1 MTDAR
6 SPMRALRAAILA
18 AVCVTLAAVGH
29 SSMSAHEL
37 PLGVLTAAFGVIA
50 GLSWLAGG
58 RRRGIGF
65 IGPAVL
71 TAQAALHVT
80 FSVTAGTHGALPS
93 RGHGHATADMGAGV
107 GTGIGG
113 IGAGV
118 GGIGAG
124 MGESAGAGG
133 VGGAVLAAVADT
145 SPGMLAAH
153 LVAGAVCALWLARGE
168 AAFFRLAETVAAFA
182 FTPLRLLLAA
192 PRPLAVPPPVRPRHR
207 TRAPHRPRGAV
218 LAHAVSRRGPP
229 DHRAPLAN
237 RTTAS
242 GAAAAMV

>member
-29 SSMSAHEL
+29 SSASTHEL
-37 PLGVLTAAFGVIA
+37 PLGVLALAFGVIA

-58 RRRGIGF
+58 RRRGVGF
-65 IGPAVL
+65 IAPAVL

-80 FSVTAGTHGALPS
+80 FAAAGTHGAMPS
-93 RGHGHATADMGAGV
+93 AGHGHALADMGETGA
-107 GTGIGG
+107 GTG
-113 IGAGV
+113 AEGV
-118 GGIGAG
+118 
-124 MGESAGAGG
+124 
-133 VGGAVLAAVADT
+133 VGAVLTAVGDT

-153 LVAGAVCALWLARGE
+153 LLAGAVCALWLARGE

-182 FTPLRLLLAA
+182 FTPLGLLLAA

-207 TRAPHRPRGAV
+207 TRAPHPPRGTV

-229 DHRAPLAN
+229 AHGASAI

>member
-29 SSMSAHEL
+29 SSASTHEL
-37 PLGVLTAAFGVIA
+37 PLGVLALAFGVIA

-58 RRRGIGF
+58 RRRGVGF

-80 FSVTAGTHGALPS
+80 FAAAGAHGAMTS
-93 RGHGHATADMGAGV
+93 TGHGHAPADMGET
-107 GTGIGG
+107 GTGTG
-113 IGAGV
+113 
-118 GGIGAG
+118 
-124 MGESAGAGG
+124 AGAGAEG
-133 VGGAVLAAVADT
+133 AVGAVLTAVGDT

-153 LVAGAVCALWLARGE
+153 LLAGAVCALWLARGE

-182 FTPLRLLLAA
+182 FTPLGLLLAA

-207 TRAPHRPRGAV
+207 TRAPHRPRGTV

-229 DHRAPLAN
+229 AHGAPAI

>member
-6 SPMRALRAAILA
+6 SPMRALRAAVLA

-29 SSMSAHEL
+29 SSMSAHEI
-37 PLGVLTAAFGVIA
+37 PLGALTAAFAVLA

-71 TAQAALHVT
+71 TAQAGLHVT
-80 FSVTAGTHGALPS
+80 FAAAGTHGAMVPA
-93 RGHGHATADMGAGV
+93 GHGHATAAGMGAGG
-107 GTGIGG
+107 GT
-113 IGAGV
+113 
-118 GGIGAG
+118 
-124 MGESAGAGG
+124 AGG
-133 VGGAVLAAVADT
+133 TEGAVGAVLAAARDT

-153 LVAGAVCALWLARGE
+153 LLAGAVCALWLARGE

-182 FTPLRLLLAA
+182 FTPLGLLLAA
-192 PRPLAVPPPVRPRHR
+192 PRPLAVTPPPARPRHR
-207 TRAPHRPRGAV
+207 TRAPHRPRGTV

-229 DHRAPLAN
+229 ARRALPI

>member
-6 SPMRALRAAILA
+6 SPMRALRAAVLA

-37 PLGVLTAAFGVIA
+37 PLGVLALAFGVIA

-58 RRRGIGF
+58 RRRGVGF

-80 FSVTAGTHGALPS
+80 FAVAGTHGAMPS
-93 RGHGHATADMGAGV
+93 AGHGHAAADMAEGAGTGP
-107 GTGIGG
+107 GTG
-113 IGAGV
+113 AGPEGTV
-118 GGIGAG
+118 
-124 MGESAGAGG
+124 
-133 VGGAVLAAVADT
+133 GAVLTAVGDT

-153 LVAGAVCALWLARGE
+153 LLAGAVCALWLARGE
-168 AAFFRLAETVAAFA
+168 AAFFRLAETVTAFA
-182 FTPLRLLLAA
+182 FTPLGLLLAA
-192 PRPLAVPPPVRPRHR
+192 PRPLAVTPPVRPRHR

-229 DHRAPLAN
+229 ERRSLPI

>member
-6 SPMRALRAAILA
+6 SPMRALRAAVLA

-29 SSMSAHEL
+29 SSASTHEL
-37 PLGVLTAAFGVIA
+37 PLGVLALAFGVIA

-58 RRRGIGF
+58 RRRGVGF

-80 FSVTAGTHGALPS
+80 FAAAGAHGAMPS
-93 RGHGHATADMGAGV
+93 TGHGHAPADMGETGTDTGA
-107 GTGIGG
+107 GTG
-113 IGAGV
+113 A
-118 GGIGAG
+118 
-124 MGESAGAGG
+124 ESA
-133 VGGAVLAAVADT
+133 VGAVLTAVADT

-153 LVAGAVCALWLARGE
+153 LLAGAVCALWLARGE

-182 FTPLRLLLAA
+182 FTPLGLLLAA

-207 TRAPHRPRGAV
+207 TRAPHRPRGTV

-229 DHRAPLAN
+229 AHGASAI

>member
-29 SSMSAHEL
+29 SSASTHEL
-37 PLGVLTAAFGVIA
+37 PLGVLALAFGVIA

-58 RRRGIGF
+58 RRRGVGF
-65 IGPAVL
+65 IAPAVL

-80 FSVTAGTHGALPS
+80 FAAAGTHGAMPS
-93 RGHGHATADMGAGV
+93 AGHGHAPADMGE
-107 GTGIGG
+107 TG
-113 IGAGV
+113 
-118 GGIGAG
+118 
-124 MGESAGAGG
+124 AGAGAGAEG
-133 VGGAVLAAVADT
+133 VVGAVLTAVGDT

-153 LVAGAVCALWLARGE
+153 LLGGAVCALWLARGE

-182 FTPLRLLLAA
+182 FTPLGLLLAA

-207 TRAPHRPRGAV
+207 TRAPHRPRGTV

-229 DHRAPLAN
+229 AHGASAI

>member
-58 RRRGIGF
+58 RRRGVGF

-80 FSVTAGTHGALPS
+80 FSATAGTHGALRS
-93 RGHGHATADMGAGV
+93 RSHGHATADMGAGV
-107 GTGIGG
+107 GAG
-113 IGAGV
+113 IGAD
-118 GGIGAG
+118 
-124 MGESAGAGG
+124 MGESTGAGDLGG
-133 VGGAVLAAVADT
+133 VVLAAVADT

-182 FTPLRLLLAA
+182 FTPLGLLLAA
-192 PRPLAVPPPVRPRHR
+192 PRPLAVPPSVRPRHR

>member
-29 SSMSAHEL
+29 SSASTHEL
-37 PLGVLTAAFGVIA
+37 PLGVLALAFGVIA

-58 RRRGIGF
+58 RRRGVGF

-80 FSVTAGTHGALPS
+80 FAAAGAHGAMPS
-93 RGHGHATADMGAGV
+93 AGHGHAPADMGET
-107 GTGIGG
+107 GTG
-113 IGAGV
+113 
-118 GGIGAG
+118 
-124 MGESAGAGG
+124 AGAGAEG
-133 VGGAVLAAVADT
+133 AVGAVLTAVGDT

-153 LVAGAVCALWLARGE
+153 LLAGAVCALWLARGE

-182 FTPLRLLLAA
+182 FTPLGLLLAA

-207 TRAPHRPRGAV
+207 TRAPHRPRGTV

-229 DHRAPLAN
+229 AHGASAI

-242 GAAAAMV
+242 GAAAMV

>member
-29 SSMSAHEL
+29 SSASTHEL
-37 PLGVLTAAFGVIA
+37 PLGVLALAFAVIA

-58 RRRGIGF
+58 RRRGVGF

-80 FSVTAGTHGALPS
+80 FAAAGAHGAMPS
-93 RGHGHATADMGAGV
+93 AGHGHAQADMGET
-107 GTGIGG
+107 GTGA
-113 IGAGV
+113 GAGV
-118 GGIGAG
+118 EGA
-124 MGESAGAGG
+124 
-133 VGGAVLAAVADT
+133 VGAVLTAVGDT

-153 LVAGAVCALWLARGE
+153 LLAGAVCALWLARGE

-182 FTPLRLLLAA
+182 FTPLGLLLAA

-207 TRAPHRPRGAV
+207 TRAPHRPRGTV

-229 DHRAPLAN
+229 AHGASAI

>member
-29 SSMSAHEL
+29 SSASTHEL
-37 PLGVLTAAFGVIA
+37 PLGVLALAFGVIA

-58 RRRGIGF
+58 RRRGVGF

-80 FSVTAGTHGALPS
+80 FAAAGAHGAMPS
-93 RGHGHATADMGAGV
+93 TGHGHAPADMGET
-107 GTGIGG
+107 GTG
-113 IGAGV
+113 
-118 GGIGAG
+118 
-124 MGESAGAGG
+124 AGAGAEG
-133 VGGAVLAAVADT
+133 VVGAVLTAVGDT

-153 LVAGAVCALWLARGE
+153 LLAGAVCALWLARGE

-182 FTPLRLLLAA
+182 FTPLGLLLAA

-207 TRAPHRPRGAV
+207 TRAPHRPRGTV

-229 DHRAPLAN
+229 AHGASAI

-242 GAAAAMV
+242 GAAAMV

>member
-29 SSMSAHEL
+29 SSASTHEL
-37 PLGVLTAAFGVIA
+37 PLGVLALAFAVIA

-58 RRRGIGF
+58 RRRGVGF

-80 FSVTAGTHGALPS
+80 FAAAGAHGAMPS
-93 RGHGHATADMGAGV
+93 AGHGHAQADMGET
-107 GTGIGG
+107 GTG
-113 IGAGV
+113 
-118 GGIGAG
+118 
-124 MGESAGAGG
+124 AGAGAEG
-133 VGGAVLAAVADT
+133 AVGAVLTAVGDT

-153 LVAGAVCALWLARGE
+153 LLAGAVCALWLARGE

-182 FTPLRLLLAA
+182 FTPLGLLLAA

-207 TRAPHRPRGAV
+207 TRAPHRPRGTV

-229 DHRAPLAN
+229 AHGASAI

>member
-29 SSMSAHEL
+29 SSASTHEL
-37 PLGVLTAAFGVIA
+37 PLGVLALAFGVIA

-58 RRRGIGF
+58 RRRGVGF

-80 FSVTAGTHGALPS
+80 FAAAGTHGAMPS
-93 RGHGHATADMGAGV
+93 AGHGHTPADMGETRPGA
-107 GTGIGG
+107 GTG
-113 IGAGV
+113 A
-118 GGIGAG
+118 
-124 MGESAGAGG
+124 E
-133 VGGAVLAAVADT
+133 GAVAAVLTAVGDT

-153 LVAGAVCALWLARGE
+153 LLAGAVCALWLARGE

-182 FTPLRLLLAA
+182 FTPLGLLLAA

-207 TRAPHRPRGAV
+207 TRAPHRPRGTV

-229 DHRAPLAN
+229 AHGASAI

>member
-37 PLGVLTAAFGVIA
+37 PLGVLALAFGVIA

-58 RRRGIGF
+58 RRRGVGF

-80 FSVTAGTHGALPS
+80 FAAAGTHGAMTS
-93 RGHGHATADMGAGV
+93 AGHGHAAADMGAGAD
-107 GTGIGG
+107 TGAGAG
-113 IGAGV
+113 AGAGV
-118 GGIGAG
+118 
-124 MGESAGAGG
+124 EST
-133 VGGAVLAAVADT
+133 VGAVLAAVGDT
-145 SPGMLAAH
+145 SPGMLTAH
-153 LVAGAVCALWLARGE
+153 LLAGAVCALWLARGE

-182 FTPLRLLLAA
+182 FTPLGLLLAA

-207 TRAPHRPRGAV
+207 TRAPHRPRGTV

-229 DHRAPLAN
+229 ERRSLLI

>member
-29 SSMSAHEL
+29 SSMSDRSAHDI
-37 PLGVLTAAFGVIA
+37 PLGALTAAFAVLA

-58 RRRGIGF
+58 RHRGLGF

-71 TAQAALHVT
+71 TAQGALHVT
-80 FSVTAGTHGALPS
+80 FSAVGTHGAM
-93 RGHGHATADMGAGV
+93 RGHGHAAAGMGAG
-107 GTGIGG
+107 
-113 IGAGV
+113 AD
-118 GGIGAG
+118 
-124 MGESAGAGG
+124 MGESAGGA
-133 VGGAVLAAVADT
+133 VGFAGAVLAATGDT

-153 LVAGAVCALWLARGE
+153 LLAGAGCALWLARGE
-168 AAFFRLAETVAAFA
+168 AAFCQLARTVGAFA

-218 LAHAVSRRGPP
+218 LAHAMSRRGPP
-229 DHRAPLAN
+229 ARRALPI

-242 GAAAAMV
+242 GAATAMV

>member
-6 SPMRALRAAILA
+6 SPMRALRAAVLA

-29 SSMSAHEL
+29 SSASDHEL
-37 PLGVLTAAFGVIA
+37 PLGVLTAAFAVIA
-50 GLSWLAGG
+50 GLSWPAGG

-71 TAQAALHVT
+71 GAQAALHMT
-80 FSVTAGTHGALPS
+80 FAVAGAHGAMPAA
-93 RGHGHATADMGAGV
+93 GHGHATADMG
-107 GTGIGG
+107 T
-113 IGAGV
+113 
-118 GGIGAG
+118 
-124 MGESAGAGG
+124 EAGAGTG
-133 VGGAVLAAVADT
+133 VTVGAALAAAVDT

-153 LVAGAVCALWLARGE
+153 LLAGAVCALWLARGE

-182 FTPLRLLLAA
+182 FTPIGLLLAG

-207 TRAPHRPRGAV
+207 TRAPHGPRGTV

-229 DHRAPLAN
+229 RHGVPPI

-242 GAAAAMV
+242 GAAAATV

>member
-6 SPMRALRAAILA
+6 SPMRALRAAVLA

-29 SSMSAHEL
+29 SSMSAHKL
-37 PLGVLTAAFGVIA
+37 PLGVLAAAFGVIA

-58 RRRGIGF
+58 RRRGLGF

-80 FSVTAGTHGALPS
+80 FSATAGTHGALPS
-93 RGHGHATADMGAGV
+93 RGHGHATAGMGAGV

-113 IGAGV
+113 IGAD
-118 GGIGAG
+118 
-124 MGESAGAGG
+124 MGESVGAGG
-133 VGGAVLAAVADT
+133 VGGALLAAVADT

-182 FTPLRLLLAA
+182 FTPLGLLLAA

-229 DHRAPLAN
+229 ARRALAI

>member
-6 SPMRALRAAILA
+6 SPMRALRAAVLA

-29 SSMSAHEL
+29 SSMSSHEL
-37 PLGVLTAAFGVIA
+37 PLGVLTLAFAVIA
-50 GLSWLAGG
+50 ALSWLAGG

-80 FSVTAGTHGALPS
+80 FTAAGTHGAMSPA
-93 RGHGHATADMGAGV
+93 GHGHTP
-107 GTGIGG
+107 
-113 IGAGV
+113 
-118 GGIGAG
+118 AG
-124 MGESAGAGG
+124 MGQGGTTGASTGAGTG
-133 VGGAVLAAVADT
+133 AVPGPGAEGTVGAVLTAVGDT

-153 LVAGAVCALWLARGE
+153 LLAGAVCALWLARGE

-182 FTPLRLLLAA
+182 FTPLGLLLAV
-192 PRPLAVPPPVRPRHR
+192 PRPLAVPQPVRPRHR
-207 TRAPHRPRGAV
+207 TRAPHRPRGTL

-229 DHRAPLAN
+229 VHRALPI

>member
-29 SSMSAHEL
+29 SSASTHEL
-37 PLGVLTAAFGVIA
+37 PLGVLALAFGVIA

-58 RRRGIGF
+58 RRRGVGF
-65 IGPAVL
+65 IAPAVL

-80 FSVTAGTHGALPS
+80 FAAAGTHGAVPS
-93 RGHGHATADMGAGV
+93 AGHGHAPADMGETGA
-107 GTGIGG
+107 GTG
-113 IGAGV
+113 AEGV
-118 GGIGAG
+118 
-124 MGESAGAGG
+124 
-133 VGGAVLAAVADT
+133 VGAVLTAVGDT

-153 LVAGAVCALWLARGE
+153 LLAGAVCALWLARGE

-182 FTPLRLLLAA
+182 FTPLGLLLAA

-207 TRAPHRPRGAV
+207 TRAPHRPRGTV

-229 DHRAPLAN
+229 AHGASAI

>member
-29 SSMSAHEL
+29 SSASAHEL
-37 PLGVLTAAFGVIA
+37 PLGVLALAFGVIA

-58 RRRGIGF
+58 RRRDVGF

-80 FSVTAGTHGALPS
+80 FAAAGAHGAMPS
-93 RGHGHATADMGAGV
+93 AGHGHAPADMRE
-107 GTGIGG
+107 TG
-113 IGAGV
+113 
-118 GGIGAG
+118 
-124 MGESAGAGG
+124 AGAGTG
-133 VGGAVLAAVADT
+133 AGTGAEGAVGAVLTAVGDT
-145 SPGMLAAH
+145 SPTMLAAH
-153 LVAGAVCALWLARGE
+153 LLAGAVCALWLARGE

-182 FTPLRLLLAA
+182 FTPLGLLLAA

-207 TRAPHRPRGAV
+207 TRPPHRPRGTV

-229 DHRAPLAN
+229 AHGASAI

>member
-6 SPMRALRAAILA
+6 SPIRALRAAILA

-29 SSMSAHEL
+29 SSMSPHQI
-37 PLGVLTAAFGVIA
+37 PLGVLTVAFAVTA
-50 GLSWLAGG
+50 GLSWLAAG
-58 RRRGIGF
+58 RRCGIGF

-71 TAQAALHVT
+71 GAQAALHVT
-80 FSVTAGTHGALPS
+80 FTAVGTDGGVLSPD
-93 RGHGHATADMGAGV
+93 HAHAAAGMDMGEGARAE
-107 GTGIGG
+107 GIGG
-113 IGAGV
+113 TV
-118 GGIGAG
+118 T
-124 MGESAGAGG
+124 
-133 VGGAVLAAVADT
+133 AVLAAAGDT

-153 LVAGAVCALWLARGE
+153 LLAGAVCALWLARGE
-168 AAFFRLAETVAAFA
+168 AAFFRLAGTVAAFA

-207 TRAPHRPRGAV
+207 SRAPHRTRGAV

-229 DHRAPLAN
+229 AQGAPPI

-242 GAAAAMV
+242 GAAAALV

>member
-6 SPMRALRAAILA
+6 SPMRALRAAVLA

-29 SSMSAHEL
+29 SSTSTHEI
-37 PLGVLTAAFGVIA
+37 PLGVLTAAFAVIA

-71 TAQAALHVT
+71 TAQAALHMT
-80 FSVTAGTHGALPS
+80 FSAAGTHGAMPS
-93 RGHGHATADMGAGV
+93 RGHGHGTAGMEESTGV
-107 GTGIGG
+107 SGIGD
-113 IGAGV
+113 ALL
-118 GGIGAG
+118 
-124 MGESAGAGG
+124 SA
-133 VGGAVLAAVADT
+133 ADAT

-153 LVAGAVCALWLARGE
+153 LLAGAVCALWLARGE

-182 FTPLRLLLAA
+182 FTPLGLLLAA
-192 PRPLAVPPPVRPRHR
+192 PRPLAVPPPPVRPRHR
-207 TRAPHRPRGAV
+207 TRAPHRPRGTV

-229 DHRAPLAN
+229 AHRVLPI

-242 GAAAAMV
+242 GAAALI

>member
-1 MTDAR
+1 ML
-6 SPMRALRAAILA
+6 AL
-18 AVCVTLAAVGH
+18 
-29 SSMSAHEL
+29 
-37 PLGVLTAAFGVIA
+37 AFGVIA

-58 RRRGIGF
+58 RRRGVGF
-65 IGPAVL
+65 IAPAVL

-80 FSVTAGTHGALPS
+80 FAAAGTHGAMPS
-93 RGHGHATADMGAGV
+93 AGHGHAPADMGE
-107 GTGIGG
+107 TG
-113 IGAGV
+113 
-118 GGIGAG
+118 
-124 MGESAGAGG
+124 AGAGAEG
-133 VGGAVLAAVADT
+133 VVGAVLTAVGDT

-153 LVAGAVCALWLARGE
+153 LLAGAVCALWLARGE

-182 FTPLRLLLAA
+182 FTPLGLLLAA

-207 TRAPHRPRGAV
+207 TRAPHRPRGTV

-229 DHRAPLAN
+229 AHGASAI

>member
-29 SSMSAHEL
+29 SSASAHEL
-37 PLGVLTAAFGVIA
+37 PLGVLALAFGVIA

-58 RRRGIGF
+58 RRRGVGF

-80 FSVTAGTHGALPS
+80 FAAAGAHGAMPS
-93 RGHGHATADMGAGV
+93 AGHGHASADMGNTGA
-107 GTGIGG
+107 GTGAE
-113 IGAGV
+113 GAV
-118 GGIGAG
+118 
-124 MGESAGAGG
+124 
-133 VGGAVLAAVADT
+133 GAVLTAVGDT

-153 LVAGAVCALWLARGE
+153 LLAGAVCALWLARGE

-182 FTPLRLLLAA
+182 FTPLGLLLAA

-207 TRAPHRPRGAV
+207 SRAPHRPRGAV

-229 DHRAPLAN
+229 AHGASAI

>member
-29 SSMSAHEL
+29 SSASTHEL
-37 PLGVLTAAFGVIA
+37 PLGVLALAFGVIA

-58 RRRGIGF
+58 RRRGVGF

-80 FSVTAGTHGALPS
+80 FAAAGTHGAMPPA
-93 RGHGHATADMGAGV
+93 GHGHAPADMGETGA
-107 GTGIGG
+107 GTG
-113 IGAGV
+113 
-118 GGIGAG
+118 
-124 MGESAGAGG
+124 AGAGAEG
-133 VGGAVLAAVADT
+133 AVGAVLTAVGDT

-153 LVAGAVCALWLARGE
+153 LLAGAVCALWLARGE

-182 FTPLRLLLAA
+182 FTPLGLLLAA

-207 TRAPHRPRGAV
+207 TRAPHRPRGTV

-229 DHRAPLAN
+229 AHGASAI

>member
-6 SPMRALRAAILA
+6 SPMRALRAAVLA

-37 PLGVLTAAFGVIA
+37 PLGVLATAFGVIA

-58 RRRGIGF
+58 RRRGIAF

-80 FSVTAGTHGALPS
+80 FSAAGTHGAWPARS
-93 RGHGHATADMGAGV
+93 HGHVTPGMGAG
-107 GTGIGG
+107 T
-113 IGAGV
+113 
-118 GGIGAG
+118 G
-124 MGESAGAGG
+124 MGESVGAGG
-133 VGGAVLAAVADT
+133 VGGAVLAAVGDT

-153 LVAGAVCALWLARGE
+153 LLAGAVCALWLARGE
-168 AAFFRLAETVAAFA
+168 AAFFRFAETVAAFA
-182 FTPLRLLLAA
+182 FTPLRLLLAT

-207 TRAPHRPRGAV
+207 TRAPHRPRGTV

-229 DHRAPLAN
+229 ARGALPI

-242 GAAAAMV
+242 GAAAMV

>member
-6 SPMRALRAAILA
+6 SPMRALRAAVLA

-29 SSMSAHEL
+29 SSVSPHEL
-37 PLGVLTAAFGVIA
+37 PLGVLTAAFAVLT

-71 TAQAALHVT
+71 TAQGALHMT
-80 FSVTAGTHGALPS
+80 FSATGAQGGTMPS
-93 RGHGHATADMGAGV
+93 RGHGHTAAGMGAGGDMGAGA
-107 GTGIGG
+107 GADMGG
-113 IGAGV
+113 
-118 GGIGAG
+118 
-124 MGESAGAGG
+124 SAGQEGMA
-133 VGGAVLAAVADT
+133 AVLAAAGDT

-153 LVAGAVCALWLARGE
+153 LLAGAGCALWLARGE
-168 AAFFRLAETVAAFA
+168 AAFFRLARTVAAFA

-192 PRPLAVPPPVRPRHR
+192 PRPLAVPAPVRPRHR
-207 TRAPHRPRGAV
+207 ARAPHRPRGTV
-218 LAHAVSRRGPP
+218 LADAMSRRGPP
-229 DHRAPLAN
+229 APSGFPIP
-237 RTTAS
+237 TTAS

>member
-29 SSMSAHEL
+29 SSASTHEL
-37 PLGVLTAAFGVIA
+37 PLGVLALAFGVIA

-58 RRRGIGF
+58 RRRGVGF
-65 IGPAVL
+65 IAPAVL

-80 FSVTAGTHGALPS
+80 FAAAGTHGAMPS
-93 RGHGHATADMGAGV
+93 AGHGHAPADMGETGA
-107 GTGIGG
+107 GTG
-113 IGAGV
+113 
-118 GGIGAG
+118 
-124 MGESAGAGG
+124 AGAEG
-133 VGGAVLAAVADT
+133 VVGAVLTAVGDT

-153 LVAGAVCALWLARGE
+153 LLAGAVCALWLARGE

-182 FTPLRLLLAA
+182 FTPLGLLLAA

-207 TRAPHRPRGAV
+207 TRAPHRPRGTV

-229 DHRAPLAN
+229 AHGASAI

-242 GAAAAMV
+242 GAAAMV

>member
-29 SSMSAHEL
+29 SSASTHEL
-37 PLGVLTAAFGVIA
+37 PLGVLALAFGVIA

-58 RRRGIGF
+58 RRRGVGF
-65 IGPAVL
+65 IAPAVL

-80 FSVTAGTHGALPS
+80 FAAAGTHGAMPS
-93 RGHGHATADMGAGV
+93 AGHGHAPADMGETGA
-107 GTGIGG
+107 GTG
-113 IGAGV
+113 AEGV
-118 GGIGAG
+118 
-124 MGESAGAGG
+124 
-133 VGGAVLAAVADT
+133 VGAVLTAVGDT

-153 LVAGAVCALWLARGE
+153 LLAGAVCALWLARGE

-182 FTPLRLLLAA
+182 FTPLGLLLAA

-207 TRAPHRPRGAV
+207 TRAPHRPRGTV

-229 DHRAPLAN
+229 AHGASAI